1 MKKDNAYGV
10 IVFYIENKGELN
22 SEIEFLILKQIQGH
36 FSFPKGHAEEGETKL
51 ETAVRE
57 LEEEAGITDVE
68 LISDLPQ
75 IIDEYTIKPG
85 TPEETHK
92 TVEFFIGRVKTK
104 DVIMQKG
111 EIFEYKWI
119 TNSTGNEAFQFD
131 SSRRILKAAYDIVK
145 EYLKKTE

>member
-1 MKKDNAYGV
+1 MKEDAAYGV
-10 IVFYIENKGELN
+10 IVFYIENEGVLN
-22 SEIEFLILKQIQGH
+22 SEIQFLILKQIQGH
-36 FSFPKGHAEEGETKL
+36 WSFPKGHADEGETKL

-57 LEEEAGITDVE
+57 LEEESGLKDVE

-92 TVEFFIGRVKTK
+92 VVEFFIGRVYNK
-104 DVIMQKG
+104 DVKMQKG
-111 EIFEYKWI
+111 EIFDYKWI
-119 TNSTGNEAFQFD
+119 TNETGNEAFTFD

-145 EYLKKTE
+145 EHLKQNS